1 MAKIKGKFIMMACSL
16 LELNPAAKREASQTV
31 KHLTGNA
38 WGRLTPE
45 GWYDAS
51 VIDAVFQVAE
61 KQYGNLMGPT
71 VIKVMGR
78 RVYPTI
84 AKTVGF
90 PDSLKTPLDWLK
102 WEGNSFLNDH
112 QGPDVIPRKFLI
124 TEPGHVVVEAS
135 IPGYTCL
142 LTEGVFEGILEMC
155 HIKTY
160 NVTQTRCV
168 KKGDLICEFDITW
181 KTT

>member
-31 KHLTGNA
+31 KRLTGNA

-78 RVYPTI
+78 RVYTNPLLNC
-84 AKTVGF
+84 
-90 PDSLKTPLDWLK
+90 LKY
-102 WEGNSFLNDH
+102 FLTF
-112 QGPDVIPRKFLI
+112 IIFRI
-124 TEPGHVVVEAS
+124 
-135 IPGYTCL
+135 
-142 LTEGVFEGILEMC
+142 
-155 HIKTY
+155 
-160 NVTQTRCV
+160 
-168 KKGDLICEFDITW
+168 
-181 KTT
+181 